1 MFANT
6 LLIDLSA
13 SRLGYAEGQSIV
25 WDGRQ
30 LPHTVYTALRVILT
44 KHKSLES
51 PQFKNELVPHP
62 VLWEVLGK
70 YRDSITS
77 VFGNTLLVDLSASE
91 RRGTLMAK
99 SRLGRETDTRHHE
112 YEVKGQFLSESTGL
126 ESPNVRNR
134 LLPYPAFWGGLG

>member
-62 VLWEVLGK
+62 VLWEV
-70 YRDSITS
+70 
-77 VFGNTLLVDLSASE
+77 
-91 RRGTLMAK
+91 
-99 SRLGRETDTRHHE
+99 
-112 YEVKGQFLSESTGL
+112 
-126 ESPNVRNR
+126 
-134 LLPYPAFWGGLG
+134 